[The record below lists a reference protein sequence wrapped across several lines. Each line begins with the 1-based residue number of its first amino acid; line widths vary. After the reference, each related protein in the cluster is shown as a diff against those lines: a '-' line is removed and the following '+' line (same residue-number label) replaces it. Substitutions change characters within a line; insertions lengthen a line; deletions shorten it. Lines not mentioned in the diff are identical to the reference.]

1 MSEIPFYLLAF
12 IVVLGVLIVV
22 HEFGHYV
29 AARWCGVR
37 ILRFSVGFG
46 HACLLYTSDA
56 ADE

>member
-29 AARWCGVR
+29 AARWCG
-37 ILRFSVGFG
+37 SVS
-46 HACLLYTSDA
+46 ARR
-56 ADE
+56 